1 MLSPKANQIRQMFSS
16 IAPWYDFLN
25 HLLSLNFD
33 RSWRRQA
40 VSVLSD
46 KIDNKKAQCLDLC
59 CGTGDLTVE
68 IIKQGTA
75 NVISTDFSHSM
86 LVLNSQKT
94 KKYQLK
100 KRVQIIET
108 DALKLPFQTESFD
121 ALGIA
126 FGLRNLE
133 NYSEGLLEMF
143 RVLKP
148 KGRIVILEFS
158 KPNNFIFN
166 KIFQFYFLNILPAI
180 GKQISGHQNAYHY
193 LPDSVTQFPDQI
205 KLCKL
210 LLDSGFS
217 QVNYMNLSGGIAAI
231 HSAIKS

>member
-1 MLSPKANQIRQMFSS
+1 MLSPKAAQIRQMFSS

-46 KIDNKKAQCLDLC
+46 KIENKKAQCLDLC
-59 CGTGDLTVE
+59 CGTGDLTFE
-68 IIKQGTA
+68 IVKQGAA
-75 NVISTDFSHSM
+75 NVICTDFSHSM
-86 LVLNSQKT
+86 LKLNTQKT
-94 KKYQLK
+94 KKYHLK
-100 KRVQIIET
+100 KRIQIIET
-108 DALKLPFQTESFD
+108 DALKLPFRTESFD

-133 NYSEGLLEMF
+133 NYSKGLLEMF

-166 KIFQFYFLNILPAI
+166 RIFQFYFLNILPAI
-180 GKQISGHQNAYHY
+180 GKKLSGHQNAYHY

-205 KLCKL
+205 NLCKL
-210 LLDSGFS
+210 LSDSGFS
-217 QVNYMNLSGGIAAI
+217 QVSYKNLSGGIAAI